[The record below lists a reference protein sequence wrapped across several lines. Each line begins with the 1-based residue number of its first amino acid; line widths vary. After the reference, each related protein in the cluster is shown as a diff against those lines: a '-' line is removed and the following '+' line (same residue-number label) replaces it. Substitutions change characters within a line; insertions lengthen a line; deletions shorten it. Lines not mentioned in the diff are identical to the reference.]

1 MDSSGIPAHL
11 CTRFLGRKI
20 VYMHET
26 GSTNDEAKALARS
39 SHLYPEGT
47 VVLAER
53 QTKGRGRLDRSW
65 HSPPGGI
72 YMSVIL
78 RPAIAPEEVPGLS
91 LVAGYAV
98 ALTLRKDLG
107 LPARIKWP
115 NDVHIDGRKSAGI
128 LSEMSV
134 GTEHLDRPEVSYVVL
149 GIGINANVNTK
160 DLPAEIREMTASLK
174 EELGHELDPNLLTAS
189 VLNNLEPAY
198 EDFAGK
204 GLERILPELSSL
216 LAYVNEPVILKS
228 RTPGDLQKITGIFLG
243 VDKEGRAVIEVGN
256 EKRPYSAG
264 DLSLRR
270 RDSEHQTT

>member
-1 MDSSGIPAHL
+1 MDPSVIAAHL
-11 CTRFLGRKI
+11 CTRLLGRRI

-26 GSTNDEAKALARS
+26 GSTNDQAKVLARS
-39 SHLYPEGT
+39 SCLCPEGT

-53 QTKGRGRLDRSW
+53 QTKGKGRLDRGW

-115 NDVHIDGRKSAGI
+115 NDVHIEGRKAAGI
-128 LSEMSV
+128 LSEMAV
-134 GTEHLDRPEVSYVVL
+134 GTEHPDRPEVSYAVL
-149 GIGINANVNTK
+149 GTGINANVNTR
-160 DLPAEIREMTASLK
+160 DFPDEIREQTASLK
-174 EELGHELDPNLLTAS
+174 EELGHALDRNPLIAS

-198 EDFAGK
+198 EDFVRK
-204 GLERILPELSSL
+204 GLEKILPELSSL
-216 LAYVNEPVILKS
+216 LTYVNEPVILKS
-228 RTPGDLQKITGIFLG
+228 RAPGDRREVTGIFLG
-243 VDKEGRAVIEVGN
+243 VDKEGRAVIEAGSQ
-256 EKRPYSAG
+256 KRAYSAG

-270 RDSEHQTT
+270 HI